1 MMSFNRFKVARFSL
15 LALFGIVT
23 VLQLF
28 SFPGQFA
35 YMRRANGLSLLIEIL
50 LTLVVALLFA
60 CAQIAII
67 SLWKIINHIEQG
79 RFHSR
84 TSYLWMNRL
93 VLSFKTATLFP
104 ILLILIVAPKADDPG
119 VMVLLIAITLFV
131 STLFQ
136 ISSIFRDQIQSKEM
150 N

>member
-1 MMSFNRFKVARFSL
+1 MYLDRFKVARLSL
-15 LALFGIVT
+15 IALFGIVT

-93 VLSFKTATLFP
+93 VLSLKTATLFP

-119 VMVLLIAITLFV
+119 VMVLLIAITLFIF
-131 STLFQ
+131 TLFQ
-136 ISSIFRDQIQSKEM
+136 ISSIFRDQIQSKEA

>member
-1 MMSFNRFKVARFSL
+1 MMFLNRFKVARFSL

-93 VLSFKTATLFP
+93 VLSLKTASLFP

-119 VMVLLIAITLFV
+119 VLVLLIAITLFV

-136 ISSIFRDQIQSKEM
+136 ISSIFRDQIQSKEV

>member
-1 MMSFNRFKVARFSL
+1 MMSLNRFKVARFSL

-35 YMRRANGLSLLIEIL
+35 HMRRVNGLSLLIEIL
-50 LTLVVALLFA
+50 LTLVVAALFA
-60 CAQIAII
+60 CAQVAII
-67 SLWKIINHIEQG
+67 SLWKIISETEQG
-79 RFHSR
+79 RFHS
-84 TSYLWMNRL
+84 TASYLWMNRL
-93 VLSFKTATLFP
+93 ILSFKAAAFFP
-104 ILLILIVAPKADDPG
+104 ILLILILAPKADDPG

-131 STLFQ
+131 SALFQ
-136 ISSIFRDQIQSKEM
+136 ISSIFRDQIQRKET

>member
-1 MMSFNRFKVARFSL
+1 MMPLNRFRVARFSL

-35 YMRRANGLSLLIEIL
+35 HLRRASGLSLLIEIL

-67 SLWKIINHIEQG
+67 SLWKIISQIEQG
-79 RFHSR
+79 RFHSAA
-84 TSYLWMNRL
+84 SYLWMNRL
-93 VLSFKTATLFP
+93 VLSFKAATLFP
-104 ILLILIVAPKADDPG
+104 ILLILIVAPMADDPG

-136 ISSIFRDQIQSKEM
+136 ISSIFRDQVQSKEA

>member
-1 MMSFNRFKVARFSL
+1 MMPLNRFGVARFSL

-35 YMRRANGLSLLIEIL
+35 HLRRASGLSLLIEIL

-67 SLWKIINHIEQG
+67 SLWKIIRQIEQG
-79 RFHSR
+79 RFHST

-93 VLSFKTATLFP
+93 VLSFKAATLFP

-136 ISSIFRDQIQSKEM
+136 ISSIFRDQVQSKEA

>member
-1 MMSFNRFKVARFSL
+1 MMYFDRFKVARLSL
-15 LALFGIVT
+15 IALFGIVT

-35 YMRRANGLSLLIEIL
+35 YMRRTSGLSLLIEIL

-67 SLWKIINHIEQG
+67 SLWKIISHIEQG
-79 RFHSR
+79 RFNST

-93 VLSFKTATLFP
+93 VLSLKTATLFP

-136 ISSIFRDQIQSKEM
+136 ISSIFRDQIQSKEV

>member
-1 MMSFNRFKVARFSL
+1 MYLDRFKVARLSL
-15 LALFGIVT
+15 IALFGIVT

-35 YMRRANGLSLLIEIL
+35 YMRRTSGLSLLIEIL

-93 VLSFKTATLFP
+93 VLSLKTASLFP

-119 VMVLLIAITLFV
+119 VMVLLIAITLFIF
-131 STLFQ
+131 TLFQ
-136 ISSIFRDQIQSKEM
+136 ISSIFRDQIQSKEA